1 MPFLQSLR
9 WLVIFKIRDM
19 LLECPNDSWDEVN
32 FKRLPDG
39 RIQCRLQ
46 KDTEVEVIDVSV
58 IKRS

>member
-9 WLVIFKIRDM
+9 WLVIFKIRDT
-19 LLECPNDSWDEVN
+19 LLECPDDSWDEVN

-46 KDTEVEVIDVSV
+46 KDGDVEVIDVSV

>member
-9 WLVIFKIRDM
+9 WFVIYKIRD
-19 LLECPNDSWDEVN
+19 LLLDCPDGSWDEVN

-46 KDTEVEVIDVSV
+46 KDDDVEVIDVSV